1 MKRSLGI
8 LRFFTYR
15 NARVMPSPAPFVPRE
30 SPHGALGLGG
40 RARLAASAIVLGG
53 MLAANEARASEK
65 EKCVGAFDRG
75 QKAQSDRSLRRAEA
89 ELLVCA
95 QEKCPSVL
103 RADCIQVLNEVRAA
117 LPTVVLS
124 ANDGDGH
131 DLTEVTVGVDGE
143 AITKKLDGTAIPLDP
158 GPHTIRFEAR
168 GAKAVMIPVTI
179 YQGEKNRRIS
189 VSLPTSEEPRPAVA
203 TPGPVTEPR
212 EPKRA
217 AIGFAL
223 PGALVVVGAA
233 SLIVAGASRAAFDS
247 RVEDLRA
254 TCAPECTQN
263 DRQDLSRTLTR
274 SNVALGVGIGALGFA
289 VVTWFLTA
297 PDSPTKA
304 SLPTKMA
311 FTW

>member
-1 MKRSLGI
+1 M
-8 LRFFTYR
+8 
-15 NARVMPSPAPFVPRE
+15 ASPAHLGSVLESSHGARLQPLAERARPALSAVILAVLVLALAPRE
-30 SPHGALGLGG
+30 AF
-40 RARLAASAIVLGG
+40 
-53 MLAANEARASEK
+53 ASEK
-65 EKCVGAFDRG
+65 ERCVGAFDRG
-75 QKAQSDRSLRRAEA
+75 QKAQSDRALRRAET

-95 QEKCPSVL
+95 QDACPSVL
-103 RADCIQVLNEVRAA
+103 RADCIQVLSEVRAA

-124 ANDGDGH
+124 ANDGHGH
-131 DLTEVTVGVDGE
+131 DLTEVAVGVDGE
-143 AITKKLDGTAIPLDP
+143 SMVKKLDGTAISLDP
-158 GPHTIRFEAR
+158 GPHTIRFETP

-189 VSLPTSEEPRPAVA
+189 VSLPSGEPDRPSTPRPI
-203 TPGPVTEPR
+203 TPEGTAPSR
-212 EPKRA
+212 S

-223 PGALVVVGAA
+223 PGALVAVGAA

-247 RVEDLRA
+247 RVETLRG

-297 PDSPTKA
+297 PDSPSKA

>member
-1 MKRSLGI
+1 MASL
-8 LRFFTYR
+8 
-15 NARVMPSPAPFVPRE
+15 AHFVPRG
-30 SPHGALGLGG
+30 SPHGASSRGG
-40 RARLAASAIVLGG
+40 RARLAASAVVLGG
-53 MLAANEARASEK
+53 LLAANVAQASEK

-75 QKAQSDRSLRRAEA
+75 QKAQSDRSLRRAET

-124 ANDGDGH
+124 ANDGHGH

-143 AITKKLDGTAIPLDP
+143 SIAKKLDGNAIPLDP
-158 GPHTIRFEAR
+158 GPHTIRFETR

-189 VSLPTSEEPRPAVA
+189 VSLPASEEPRPAVA
-203 TPGPVTEPR
+203 MPAR
-212 EPKRA
+212 EPERS

-223 PGALVVVGAA
+223 PGALVAVGAA

-274 SNVALGVGIGALGFA
+274 SNVALGLGIGALGFA

>member
-1 MKRSLGI
+1 M
-8 LRFFTYR
+8 
-15 NARVMPSPAPFVPRE
+15 AAPAHFVPRQ
-30 SPHGALGLGG
+30 SPLGS
-40 RARLAASAIVLGG
+40 RARGGLARLGASTIVFGG
-53 MLAANEARASEK
+53 LLLANVAHASEK
-65 EKCVGAFDRG
+65 ETCVGAFDRG

-124 ANDGDGH
+124 ANDGHGH

-143 AITKKLDGTAIPLDP
+143 SLAKKLDGTAIPLDP

-189 VSLPTSEEPRPAVA
+189 VSLPSSEEPRPAA
-203 TPGPVTEPR
+203 SKPVPEAGET
-212 EPKRA
+212 KRS

-223 PGALVVVGAA
+223 PGALVAVGAA
-233 SLIVAGASRAAFDS
+233 SLIVAGASRAAFDG

-289 VVTWFLTA
+289 VITWFLTA